1 MADDVQAGGA
11 FVVAVGH
18 EPRRPR
24 RVGGGHH
31 FVTGA
36 GIVVP
41 AAVGLGVHGRKFP
54 DFARVCDSVFQT
66 AFLFFHID
74 FQPIFEQDDAAVG
87 ERLFKKRHD
96 GQKFEAVFFGAETHH
111 ALHAGPV
118 VPASVE
124 DDDFACGRQ
133 VRNVALQVNLAFF
146 PFGGCGEG
154 DGAEDARA
162 DAFGNRFDCATLSR
176 AVPPFEDN
184 ADFQAFALYP
194 ALQGDQF
201 AMQILQFSQVFF
213 QADFGGFAFGFL
225 VHFSVSF
232 DYAGHP
238 IRYNGFFCL
247 PCASK
252 LSSDSQSRKRRLR
265 SGHSLSITEYQLV
278 SRLRPRLM
286 RSWRKV
292 PS

>member
-1 MADDVQAGGA
+1 M
-11 FVVAVGH
+11 
-18 EPRRPR
+18 
-24 RVGGGHH
+24 
-31 FVTGA
+31 
-36 GIVVP
+36 
-41 AAVGLGVHGRKFP
+41 
-54 DFARVCDSVFQT
+54 
-66 AFLFFHID
+66 
-74 FQPIFEQDDAAVG
+74 
-87 ERLFKKRHD
+87 
-96 GQKFEAVFFGAETHH
+96 
-111 ALHAGPV
+111 
-118 VPASVE
+118 
-124 DDDFACGRQ
+124 
-133 VRNVALQVNLAFF
+133 QVNLAFF

-162 DAFGNRFDCATLSR
+162 DAFGNRFDCAALSR
-176 AVPPFEDN
+176 AVPPFEDD
-184 ADFQAFALYP
+184 ADLQAFVLYP

-201 AMQILQFSQVFF
+201 AMQVSQFAQVFF

-232 DYAGHP
+232 NCAGRP